1 MALLLQEVKSSHM
14 LIRRILAQIVDFVLG
29 ILTIFLIFVGGIPLI
44 GRVIN
49 NDFVAV
55 LIAICLMCVM
65 YFALQYPFMQ
75 NQQTIGKAFFQL
87 QIVSTD
93 KYRKNVS
100 VAVIFQREILCKLA
114 SCFFICLPLL
124 FGKEGGHEASTHT
137 KLRIGKGENSWKK

>member
-1 MALLLQEVKSSHM
+1 M
-14 LIRRILAQIVDFVLG
+14 RRILAQMIDFVLG
-29 ILTIFLIFVGGIPLI
+29 ILTIFLVFIGGIPLI
-44 GRVIN
+44 GRVIS
-49 NDFVAV
+49 NDFFAV
-55 LIAICLMCVM
+55 LAAVCLMCGA

-93 KYRKNVS
+93 NYRKDVP

-137 KLRIGKGENSWKK
+137 KLRIGKGEK

>member
-55 LIAICLMCVM
+55 LTAICLMCVM

-75 NQQTIGKAFFQL
+75 NQQTIGKAFFSCRSFQQINIAKMFQWQSFSTRDFMQTSQL
-87 QIVSTD
+87 FLHLPAATVW
-93 KYRKNVS
+93 
-100 VAVIFQREILCKLA
+100 QRRRA
-114 SCFFICLPLL
+114 
-124 FGKEGGHEASTHT
+124 
-137 KLRIGKGENSWKK
+137 

>member
-1 MALLLQEVKSSHM
+1 M

-55 LIAICLMCVM
+55 LTAICLMCVM

-75 NQQTIGKAFFQL
+75 NQQTIEKHSFSCRSFQQINIAKMFQWQSFFNERF
-87 QIVSTD
+87 
-93 KYRKNVS
+93 YAN
-100 VAVIFQREILCKLA
+100 
-114 SCFFICLPLL
+114 
-124 FGKEGGHEASTHT
+124 
-137 KLRIGKGENSWKK
+137 